1 MKTLAE
7 VFKKPEMKDVVVQQ
21 NLAQLDMIYGK
32 LYDRLQL
39 DNSEKQD
46 LKNLLKETPANLI
59 ELTKSIDLGESL
71 KDAKESIQGTALL
84 LKVIPRRINN

>member
-1 MKTLAE
+1 MNLAE
-7 VFKKPEMKDVVVQQ
+7 SVKFVIKNKSPKIFGS
-21 NLAQLDMIYGK
+21 LI
-32 LYDRLQL
+32 
-39 DNSEKQD
+39 KQD